1 MYKKN
6 FIIPLLDLIMSD
18 IIIEYL
24 LIFYSCSKSRKR
36 S

>member
-1 MYKKN
+1 
-6 FIIPLLDLIMSD
+6 MSD
-18 IIIEYL
+18 IRISYL